1 MATNTKDAFLD
12 AILIERGHELFY
24 EGNRKI
30 DLIRFNKYAQEMY
43 KAKGVM
49 PTHQYMPI
57 PNYAVEQAVSYGKE
71 LKQTWERPGWA
82 EDKSKAAAKYKLN
95 LLTEYKDMKR
105 MSYYIIGLL
114 LSLMSWAC
122 SDDVETGRE
131 EIPVETDGGYLFAHM
146 TNANYGKLYYAA
158 SRDGVNWETLNKG
171 RIINSAYIGHPDICQ
186 GHDGAF
192 YMIAVNPLAL
202 WRSEDLVTWTSA
214 PLDEMIFN
222 RSNAQGFYTTY
233 YWGAPKMFYDK
244 DSGQY
249 IISWHACNDPDK
261 DDWDSM
267 RTLYVLTKDFETYTE
282 PQKLFNFTG
291 TDENMAIIDAIIRK
305 VNGVY
310 YAILKDERD
319 PAVAPETGKTVR
331 IATSSN
337 LTGPYTNPGAPVT
350 PNDMMRE
357 APIFIERPN
366 HSGWFIYAESYAA
379 KPYGYHLFQSTS
391 MDGPWKE
398 RTFSGPNVKDGT
410 DRPGARHGC
419 IVKVNETVY
428 QALLKAYKK

>member
-1 MATNTKDAFLD
+1 
-12 AILIERGHELFY
+12 
-24 EGNRKI
+24 
-30 DLIRFNKYAQEMY
+30 
-43 KAKGVM
+43 
-49 PTHQYMPI
+49 
-57 PNYAVEQAVSYGKE
+57 
-71 LKQTWERPGWA
+71 
-82 EDKSKAAAKYKLN
+82 
-95 LLTEYKDMKR
+95 
-105 MSYYIIGLL
+105 
-114 LSLMSWAC
+114 
-122 SDDVETGRE
+122 
-131 EIPVETDGGYLFAHM
+131 
-146 TNANYGKLYYAA
+146 
-158 SRDGVNWETLNKG
+158 
-171 RIINSAYIGHPDICQ
+171 
-186 GHDGAF
+186 
-192 YMIAVNPLAL
+192 
-202 WRSEDLVTWTSA
+202 
-214 PLDEMIFN
+214 
-222 RSNAQGFYTTY
+222 
-233 YWGAPKMFYDK
+233 MFYDK
-244 DSGQY
+244 DSEQY

-291 TDENMAIIDAIIRK
+291 ADENMAIIDAIIRK

-310 YAILKDERD
+310 YAIMKDERD

-398 RTFSGPNVKDGT
+398 RTFSGPNEKDGT

>member
-1 MATNTKDAFLD
+1 M
-12 AILIERGHELFY
+12 
-24 EGNRKI
+24 
-30 DLIRFNKYAQEMY
+30 
-43 KAKGVM
+43 
-49 PTHQYMPI
+49 
-57 PNYAVEQAVSYGKE
+57 
-71 LKQTWERPGWA
+71 
-82 EDKSKAAAKYKLN
+82 
-95 LLTEYKDMKR
+95 
-105 MSYYIIGLL
+105 
-114 LSLMSWAC
+114 
-122 SDDVETGRE
+122 
-131 EIPVETDGGYLFAHM
+131 ETDGGYLFAHM